1 MATKNELAWD
11 LLCDDE
17 KGSLVLS
24 IQHGKSTWQA
34 GEIMNKA
41 HYKYLEIQARA
52 NHFFKMFTLYFEKTG
67 NVKIPMDIALHPDF
81 REFILLT
88 VFERKTLKDAIKIL
102 GTKSAFLIPLART
115 RIIGENLQ
123 QLSQDDNPIA
133 QDLYDIILD
142 FDRWNNARILPI
154 DHQEP
159 SAFKRRNKTR
169 LLKHLKNLSDLDPY
183 HIKRFTDRF
192 RAKNTDRKPY
202 YITLLSS
209 SFEGG
214 YEVLPVKRKTEII
227 EYTSKKLRLYLFKEK
242 VDADEFGFLVSRY
255 LRDGNKDCKSGQ
267 KFWPLYRKSINC
279 AVNYLEVNNIIPRRK
294 HLEKAFRDTD
304 NIAIKR
310 MKKKVGNISDPQTR
324 PNTDKFW
331 DI

>member
-1 MATKNELAWD
+1 MANRNKLAWE
-11 LLCDDE
+11 LLSQDE
-17 KGSLVLS
+17 QGSLVLS

-52 NHFFKMFTLYFEKTG
+52 NHFFKMFTHYFEATG
-67 NVKIPMDIALHPDF
+67 NIKIPNDIALHKDF
-81 REFILLT
+81 REFIILT
-88 VFERKTLKDAIKIL
+88 VFERKTLKEAIRIL
-102 GTKSAFLIPLART
+102 GLKSAFIIPQART
-115 RIIGENLQ
+115 RIIGENLK
-123 QLSQDDNPIA
+123 QLIEDDNPLS
-133 QDLYDIILD
+133 QHLYDVILD

-169 LLKHLKNLSDLDPY
+169 LLKHLRNLSDLDSY

-202 YITLLSS
+202 YIALLSN

-214 YEVLPVKRKTEII
+214 YEVLPVKRKTDII
-227 EYTSKKLRLYLFKEK
+227 EYTSKKLRLYLFSTK

-294 HLEKAFRDTD
+294 NLEKAFRDTD
-304 NIAIKR
+304 NLEIRK
-310 MKKKVGNISDPQTR
+310 MSKKAQNISDPQSR
-324 PNTDKFW
+324 PTTDKFW

>member
-1 MATKNELAWD
+1 MASKNKLAWGI
-11 LLCDDE
+11 LSDDE
-17 KGSLVLS
+17 KGALVLS

-52 NHFFKMFTLYFEKTG
+52 NHFFKMFTLYFESTG
-67 NVKIPMDIALHPDF
+67 NIKIPMDIALNRDF

-88 VFERKTLKDAIKIL
+88 VFERRTLKEAIKTLGI
-102 GTKSAFLIPLART
+102 KSAFIVPQART
-115 RIIGENLQ
+115 RIIGESLK
-123 QLSQDDNPIA
+123 QLCEDDNPIA
-133 QDLYDIILD
+133 QSLYDLIMD
-142 FDRWNNARILPI
+142 FDRWNNSRILPI
-154 DHQEP
+154 DYQEP

-169 LLKHLKNLSDLDPY
+169 LLKHLKNLSELDPY

-202 YITLLSS
+202 YIALLSS

-214 YEVLPVKRKTEII
+214 YEVLPVKRKTDII

-267 KFWPLYRKSINC
+267 RFWPLYRKSINC
-279 AVNYLEVNNIIPRRK
+279 AVNYLEVNNIITRRK

-304 NIAIKR
+304 HLVIRKLS
-310 MKKKVGNISDPQTR
+310 KKANDVSDAQVRVNP
-324 PNTDKFW
+324 DKFW

>member
-1 MATKNELAWD
+1 MATKNKIAWD
-11 LLCDDE
+11 ILSDDE

-52 NHFFKMFTLYFEKTG
+52 NQFFKMFSVYLDSTK
-67 NVKIPMDIALHPDF
+67 NIKIPTDIALHPDF
-81 REFILLT
+81 REYILLT
-88 VFERKTLKDAIKIL
+88 VFERKTLKEAIKIL
-102 GTKSAFLIPLART
+102 GVKSAFLIPQART
-115 RIIGENLQ
+115 RIIGENLK
-123 QLSQDDNPIA
+123 QLCEDDNPIA
-133 QDLYDIILD
+133 QKLYDLILD
-142 FDRWNNARILPI
+142 FDRWNNSRILPI

-183 HIKRFTDRF
+183 HIKRFSDRF
-192 RAKNTDRKPY
+192 RAKKTDRKPY
-202 YITLLSS
+202 YIALLSS

-214 YEVLPVKRKTEII
+214 YEILPVKRKSDIV
-227 EYTSKKLRLYLFKEK
+227 EYTSKKLRLYLFDNR

-255 LRDGNKDCKSGQ
+255 LVKGDKDCKAGQ
-267 KFWPLYRKSINC
+267 KFWPLYRKAINC

-304 NIAIKR
+304 NIKIRKAS
-310 MKKKVGNISDPQTR
+310 KKTQDISDPQMR
-324 PNTDKFW
+324 ANDSKFW